1 MLRSRRIP
9 HFSAELKDAVSWR
22 MQRSFA
28 GSATISS
35 CRRLKTSRH
44 RRHLAR
50 FCPRLLLLFLP
61 THCKPT
67 AQPKAQRRSPS
78 YYSLSPSFSVIII
91 SLQLS
96 QLSSLHSTSITKL
109 SHQVAAAAIAKRK
122 ATTSSTSQN
131 KHHLS
136 LAQLGSSACGLLTHI
151 SLVLHLASWLI
162 PPH

>member
-1 MLRSRRIP
+1 MADAAVLRWFCHNLKLPEVKDVEASKTPRPLLSPSSSTLPP
-9 HFSAELKDAVSWR
+9 HTLQANSSAKSTTP
-22 MQRSFA
+22 F
-28 GSATISS
+28 
-35 CRRLKTSRH
+35 
-44 RRHLAR
+44 
-50 FCPRLLLLFLP
+50 PLLLLP
-61 THCKPT
+61 
-67 AQPKAQRRSPS
+67 
-78 YYSLSPSFSVIII
+78 I
-91 SLQLS
+91 SILFCHHLS